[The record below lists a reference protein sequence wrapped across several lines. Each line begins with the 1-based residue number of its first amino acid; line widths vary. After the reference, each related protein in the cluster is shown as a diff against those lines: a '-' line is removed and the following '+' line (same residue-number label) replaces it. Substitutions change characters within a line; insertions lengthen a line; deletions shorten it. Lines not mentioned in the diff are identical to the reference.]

1 MEADRPLRYR
11 APVPS
16 DKRQRQ
22 RENAAARAA
31 ANRAAQQRRSNR
43 RRAIV
48 GGLAVVA
55 VVAIIAILIN
65 ASTGGK
71 KSSASSSTTV
81 PATSAAPTT
90 AATAPTTAAAHTPA
104 TYGTSPCPKADG
116 SSPKTEKFS
125 APPQL
130 CIDPSKTYTA
140 TMTTDAGTMQI
151 ALDAKAAPMTV
162 NNFVFLARY
171 HFFDGLTFHRVIPG
185 FVVQGGDPQGTGAGG
200 PGYTFAD
207 ELPAAGAYKIGSL
220 AMANSGAN
228 TNGSQ
233 FFIITGS
240 DGVQL
245 PPQYSLFGMVTSGI
259 DVAHK
264 IEADGTAQGTPKVVH
279 KMVSVTI
286 TEQ

>member
-65 ASTGGK
+65 ASTGGSK

-81 PATSAAPTT
+81 PASSAAPTT
-90 AATAPTTAAAHTPA
+90 ASAPTTAAAHTAA

-130 CIDPSKTYTA
+130 CIDTSKTYTA
-140 TMTTDAGTMQI
+140 TMSTDVGTMQI

-233 FFIITGS
+233 FFIIVGS
-240 DGVQL
+240 EGAQL